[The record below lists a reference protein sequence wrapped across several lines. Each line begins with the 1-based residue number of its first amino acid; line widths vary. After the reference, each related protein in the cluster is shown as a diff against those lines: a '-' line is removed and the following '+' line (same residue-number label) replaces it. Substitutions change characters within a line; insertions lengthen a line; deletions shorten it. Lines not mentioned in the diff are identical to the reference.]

1 MDIYF
6 DTVGGRITDEVM
18 RVVNTKARIAV
29 CDQMSMYNPQEPD
42 TGPRYFSQLVL
53 KQAKVE
59 GFVVQ
64 QFADRFEEGLRQLST
79 WLREKK
85 IRYHEDIVEG
95 LENAPRALIEMLE
108 GQNVGKRLVKVAA

>member
-1 MDIYF
+1 
-6 DTVGGRITDEVM
+6 
-18 RVVNTKARIAV
+18 
-29 CDQMSMYNPQEPD
+29 
-42 TGPRYFSQLVL
+42 
-53 KQAKVE
+53 
-59 GFVVQ
+59 VQ

-85 IRYHEDIVEG
+85 LKYHEDIVEG

>member
-1 MDIYF
+1 
-6 DTVGGRITDEVM
+6 M
-18 RVVNTKARIAV
+18 RVINTKARIAV
-29 CDQMSMYNPQEPD
+29 CDQMSMYNSQEPD
-42 TGPRYFSQLVL
+42 TGPRYFSQLIL

-59 GFVVQ
+59 GFLVQ